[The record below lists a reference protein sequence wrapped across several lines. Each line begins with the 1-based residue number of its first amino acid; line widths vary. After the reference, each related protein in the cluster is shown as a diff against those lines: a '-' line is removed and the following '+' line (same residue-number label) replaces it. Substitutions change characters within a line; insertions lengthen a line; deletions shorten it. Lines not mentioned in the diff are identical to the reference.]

1 MQNRRLSGR
10 KIVDGK
16 TVVAAWPGMGGG
28 AAYVMGSEAEVE
40 TEE

>member
-10 KIVDGK
+10 KIVEGK
-16 TVVAAWPGMGGG
+16 TVVAAWPGIGGG
-28 AAYVMGSEAEVE
+28 GYVMGSEAEVE

>member
-16 TVVAAWPGMGGG
+16 QWWLLGQGLGGG
-28 AAYVMGSEAEVE
+28 AYVMGSEAEVE